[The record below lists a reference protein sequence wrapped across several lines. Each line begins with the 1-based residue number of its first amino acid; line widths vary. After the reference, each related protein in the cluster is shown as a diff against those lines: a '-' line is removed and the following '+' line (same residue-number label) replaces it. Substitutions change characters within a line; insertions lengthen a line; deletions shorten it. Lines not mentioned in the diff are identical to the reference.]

1 MTKKTIRQV
10 DAPIKVCYECNS
22 KAIVIVD
29 KKYYCA
35 TCELKKIGIQP
46 DESISGIKKENSY

>member
-1 MTKKTIRQV
+1 MTEKTIRQV
-10 DAPIKVCYECNS
+10 DAPIKVCYKCNS

-35 TCELKKIGIQP
+35 TCELKRIGIQS
-46 DESISGIKKENSY
+46 DESISRIKKENSY

>member
-10 DAPIKVCYECNS
+10 VAPIKVCYKYNS

-35 TCELKKIGIQP
+35 ICELKRIGIQP
-46 DESISGIKKENSY
+46 DENIQRSKKENIF

>member
-1 MTKKTIRQV
+1 MTEKTIRQI
-10 DAPIKVCYECNS
+10 DTPIKVCYKCNS

-35 TCELKKIGIQP
+35 TCELKRIGIQP
-46 DESISGIKKENSY
+46 YESISRIKKENSY

>member
-1 MTKKTIRQV
+1 MIEKTIRQI
-10 DAPIKVCYECNS
+10 DTPIKVCYKCNS

-35 TCELKKIGIQP
+35 TCELKRIGIQP
-46 DESISGIKKENSY
+46 DESISRIKKENSY

>member
-1 MTKKTIRQV
+1 MTEKTIRQI
-10 DAPIKVCYECNS
+10 DTAIKMCYKCNS

-35 TCELKKIGIQP
+35 ICELKRIGIQP
-46 DESISGIKKENSY
+46 DESKNNRPCKSY

>member
-10 DAPIKVCYECNS
+10 VAPIKVCYKCNS

-35 TCELKKIGIQP
+35 TCELKRIGIQP
-46 DESISGIKKENSY
+46 DESISRIKKENSY

>member
-1 MTKKTIRQV
+1 MTEKTIRQV
-10 DAPIKVCYECNS
+10 DAPIKVCYKCNS

-35 TCELKKIGIQP
+35 ICELKRIGIQP
-46 DESISGIKKENSY
+46 DESKNNRPCKSY

>member
-1 MTKKTIRQV
+1 MTEKTIRQV
-10 DAPIKVCYECNS
+10 DAPTKVCFECNS

-35 TCELKKIGIQP
+35 ICELKRIGINP
-46 DESISGIKKENSY
+46 DENISRIKKENSY